1 MNVLDL
7 IETSNS
13 VDSTRQSDR
22 SSGEYDDDSPVLGPL
37 PATIS
42 GSIAIGQSV
51 ASAIE
56 ALVAN
61 KLRAILTMLGIII
74 GVGAVIVMIGL
85 GQGAQQSVQQRL
97 AGLGTNLLVITPGS
111 ANVGGVRTGSGA
123 VPTLNEAD
131 AQAIQSQIGGIA
143 AISPDADVNGV
154 QVVAGDQNWST
165 DVQGDYPSIFTI
177 QNWQIASGAAYD
189 ATDEASGA
197 LVADIGQT
205 VAQNLFNSADPVGQ
219 TILIRGVPFTVKG
232 VLASK
237 GSNGFR
243 DQDDVILIPFKT
255 AQIRLF
261 NRSFVNNVY
270 VQVSQTS
277 QIDAI
282 QQQITS
288 LLETRHHIQAS
299 QPDDFRVRNNN
310 QVVDTAQQASD
321 TLTYL
326 LAGVAAVSLI
336 VGGIGIMNIML
347 VSVTERTR
355 EIGIRMAIGA
365 RTSNILSQFLVEAIT
380 ISFVG
385 GLIGVA
391 LGVGGTV
398 GMSALAGWNAIVS
411 IQAVALSFGFAAL
424 VGVFFGYYPARKAS
438 QLDPIQALHYD

>member
-1 MNVLDL
+1 MSVLEL
-7 IETSNS
+7 LQTSADAPARPTELDGS
-13 VDSTRQSDR
+13 W
-22 SSGEYDDDSPVLGPL
+22 DDEAPILGPL
-37 PATIS
+37 PPGVS
-42 GSIAIGQSV
+42 GSMAIGQSI
-51 ASAIE
+51 ATALE

-85 GQGAQQSVQQRL
+85 GQGAQQSVQARL

-111 ANVGGVRTGSGA
+111 ANVGGVKTGSGA
-123 VPTLNEAD
+123 LPTLNEAD
-131 AQAIQSQIGGIA
+131 AQAIQNQVPGLA
-143 AISPDADVNGV
+143 AISPDVDVNGV

-165 DVQGDYPSIFTI
+165 EVQGDYPAIFSI
-177 QNWQIASGAAYD
+177 QNWQVASGASFD
-189 ATDEASGA
+189 DSDEASGA

-205 VAQNLFNSADPVGQ
+205 VAQNLFAGGDPVGQ
-219 TILIRGVPFTVKG
+219 TILIRGVPFKVKG

-261 NRSFVNNVY
+261 NRPFVNNVY
-270 VQVSQTS
+270 VQVAPTG

-282 QQQITS
+282 QQQITT
-288 LLETRHHIQAS
+288 LLETRHHIQAN

-310 QVVDTAQQASD
+310 QLVDTAQQAGA

-326 LAGVAAVSLI
+326 LAGVAAVSLV

-355 EIGIRMAIGA
+355 EIGVRMAIGA
-365 RTSNILSQFLVEAIT
+365 MASNVLSQFLIEAIA

-385 GLIGVA
+385 GLIGVI
-391 LGVGGTV
+391 LGVGGTI
-398 GMSALAGWNAIVS
+398 GLSALAGWNAVVS
-411 IQAVALSFGFAAL
+411 VQAIALSFGFAAL

-438 QLDPIQALHYD
+438 RLDPIQALRYE